1 MDGFGVREFPLFKGR
16 EIFESAGFI
25 STGFVDVVS
34 VGAILVLG
42 Y

>member
-1 MDGFGVREFPLFKGR
+1 MDGFGVRQLPLFKGGQ
-16 EIFESAGFI
+16 IFESAGFVA
-25 STGFVDVVS
+25 SCLVDIVS